1 MIQLFLLFELFQTYS
16 LRLLTVENYNYID
29 ADYEISNNV

>member
-1 MIQLFLLFELFQTYS
+1 MIQLFLLFELFQAYS

-29 ADYEISNNV
+29 ADHEIFNSV